1 VNIYQVSARRERTIL
16 DAMEERT
23 SSTERSIMI
32 EYRHPTPDE
41 IAAHERAARRL
52 RAETVAKL
60 AVSAAA
66 ALKALAARGIA
77 SLAVHGHGAGPSA
90 RRSL

>member
-1 VNIYQVSARRERTIL
+1 
-16 DAMEERT
+16 
-23 SSTERSIMI
+23 MI
-32 EYRHPTPDE
+32 EYRRCPTPDE
-41 IAAHERAARRL
+41 LAALERAARRL

-60 AVSAAA
+60 AISAAA